1 MKTDFTLKE
10 FLGEEWESSQ
20 TELAGLAKTNQA
32 EVHWAVKVLSFLGA
46 WLAALLLMLFLALTG
61 LLESEGVMLG
71 LGVLL
76 TAVAVWVGRVEKIS
90 PIAEPFFLSVGLIGQ
105 CLFVAGVILL
115 LDGVQEL
122 PILLLIAAL
131 ELVILI
137 FSQSQLQR
145 FVSVVAVVFCL
156 YGIVIEIEI
165 PQLIH
170 FITGL
175 LAAGLVYMWVF
186 KEKLVYQVRW
196 INGYFDAV
204 AYSLAFSLIGVLA
217 VSVNRDFY
225 HEYFDPRWWW
235 VTSGFIIFSL
245 LFALYFAL
253 ENFQLQNKK
262 WLVLGLCL
270 LILLPTLPA
279 PGIAA
284 SLLFLVVG
292 SYHGEK
298 ILVGVGVIAGVVF
311 ISYFYY
317 NLQVSLLHKSFYLMG
332 AGLLFF
338 LFRIWVKKA
347 RS

>member
-10 FLGEEWESSQ
+10 FLGEEWEGQ
-20 TELAGLAKTNQA
+20 QPVLAELAKGNQA
-32 EVHWAVKVLSFLGA
+32 DVHWAVKVLSFLGA
-46 WLAALLLMLFLALTG
+46 WLAALLLILFLALAG
-61 LLESEGVMLG
+61 LIDSEGVMLV
-71 LGVLL
+71 LGILF
-76 TAVAVWVGRVEKIS
+76 TTVAIWVGRVNKIS
-90 PIAEPFFLSVGLIGQ
+90 PVAEPFFLSVGLIGQ
-105 CLFVAGVILL
+105 CLFIAGVSISLE
-115 LDGVQEL
+115 GTEL
-122 PILLLIAAL
+122 AIFTFIAVM

-137 FSQSQLQR
+137 FSRSQLQR
-145 FVSVVAVVFCL
+145 FVSVTAIAFCL
-156 YGIVIEIEI
+156 YGIVLDIGLPE
-165 PQLIH
+165 LIH
-170 FITGL
+170 VITGF
-175 LAAGLVYMWVF
+175 LAFGLVYMWVF
-186 KEKLVYQVRW
+186 KEKLIYTYKW
-196 INGYFDAV
+196 ANNYFDAV

-225 HEYFDPRWWW
+225 REYFDPLWWW

-245 LFALYFAL
+245 LYSLYFAL
-253 ENFQLQNKK
+253 GNYQLRQKT

-284 SLLFLVVG
+284 SILLLVVG

-298 ILVGVGVIAGVVF
+298 VLVGVGVIAGAVF

-338 LFRIWVKKA
+338 LFRIWFKKA